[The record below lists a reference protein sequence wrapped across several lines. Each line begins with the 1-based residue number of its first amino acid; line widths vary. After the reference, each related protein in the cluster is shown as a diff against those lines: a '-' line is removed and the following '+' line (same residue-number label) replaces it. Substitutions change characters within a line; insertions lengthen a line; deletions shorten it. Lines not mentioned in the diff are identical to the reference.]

1 MRRAPLPM
9 SFSSINPGAG
19 LQLQRKFFLMRNQ
32 TAPNFELE
40 QGHVSDDLE
49 GRLRGLW
56 ARAQSGDEAAY
67 RSALAL
73 VAARLRGYFLRR
85 MRTQPDDVEDLVQE
99 TLLAIHLQRAT
110 YDRSLPLTAWLHAI
124 ARHKFIDFLRRHGR
138 SAALHDSIDDV
149 NETLL
154 PAVEHDVTARRDIGK
169 LLDRLPAE
177 QRQAI
182 LDTKIEGLSV
192 AEAAVRS
199 GASESAVKVRVHRGL
214 QRLSAW
220 LRSEA

>member
-1 MRRAPLPM
+1 
-9 SFSSINPGAG
+9 
-19 LQLQRKFFLMRNQ
+19 
-32 TAPNFELE
+32 
-40 QGHVSDDLE
+40 VSDDLE
-49 GRLRGLW
+49 NRLRGLW
-56 ARAQSGDEAAY
+56 MRAQSGDEAAY

-73 VAARLRGYFLRR
+73 AATRLRGYFLRR

-99 TLLAIHLQRAT
+99 TLLTIHLQRAT
-110 YDRSLPLTAWLHAI
+110 YDPALPLTAWLHAI

-149 NETLL
+149 DESKL
-154 PAVEHDVTARRDIGK
+154 AVVEHDLTARRDIGK
-169 LLDRLPAE
+169 LLERLPAE

-192 AEAAVRS
+192 AEAAARC

-214 QRLSAW
+214 QRLAAW
-220 LRSEA
+220 LRSES

>member
-1 MRRAPLPM
+1 M
-9 SFSSINPGAG
+9 
-19 LQLQRKFFLMRNQ
+19 
-32 TAPNFELE
+32 
-40 QGHVSDDLE
+40 
-49 GRLRGLW
+49 
-56 ARAQSGDEAAY
+56 RAQSGNDAAY

-73 VAARLRGYFLRR
+73 AAMRLRGYFLSRLQTR
-85 MRTQPDDVEDLVQE
+85 PDDVEDLVQE
-99 TLLAIHLQRAT
+99 TLLTIHLQRAT
-110 YDRSLPLTAWLHAI
+110 YDPSLPLTAWLHAI

-138 SAALHDSIDDV
+138 SAALHESIDDV
-149 NETLL
+149 DETLL
-154 PAVEHDVTARRDIGK
+154 PVVEHDFTARRDIGQ

-192 AEAAVRS
+192 AEAAARS

-220 LRSEA
+220 MRSEA

>member
-1 MRRAPLPM
+1 
-9 SFSSINPGAG
+9 
-19 LQLQRKFFLMRNQ
+19 MRNQ
-32 TAPNFELE
+32 TAARFELE

-49 GRLRGLW
+49 PRLRGLW
-56 ARAQSGDEAAY
+56 VCAQSGDEAAY
-67 RSALAL
+67 RSALTLA
-73 VAARLRGYFLRR
+73 AARLRGYFLRR

-99 TLLAIHLQRAT
+99 TLLTLHLQRAT
-110 YDRSLPLTAWLHAI
+110 YDPALPLTAWLHAI
-124 ARHKFIDFLRRHGR
+124 ARHKYIDFLRRHGR

-154 PAVEHDVTARRDIGK
+154 PGVEHDFTARRDIGK

-192 AEAAVRS
+192 AEAAARS
-199 GASESAVKVRVHRGL
+199 GASASAVKVRVHRGL
-214 QRLSAW
+214 QRLATW